1 MPSKSSSGYDHVSSI
16 LLKKLSPIII
26 NCLTLMVNQ
35 SLITGIFPES
45 LKKAKVVPIYK
56 KNDKSKFENYR
67 PISILPTI
75 SKLFERVAY
84 NQLSDYFNENNL
96 FYSQQYGFRAHH
108 STEHAILELSDRIIS
123 AMDNK
128 QTPMTIFLD
137 LSKAFDTL
145 NHDIL
150 LTKLSYYGI
159 NNSANTWFKNY
170 LNNRTQYV
178 EFENHQSVLLSNNI
192 GIPQGSILGPLLFNI
207 YINDISNST
216 NYFKII
222 QYADDT
228 SLFCNYRNQ
237 TDSAQICDE
246 LHNINKWL
254 TYNRLCLNISK
265 TKYQIFHT
273 KHKNIVAPNIIL
285 NNTIIQK
292 VPDFDF
298 LGVVFNENMNWQS
311 HITKVANKMNR
322 NLGLINKLKHF
333 VPTYVLKILYDSLIL
348 PHLYYG
354 NLAWGTNTQRLSKL
368 QKKAIRIISCGKYNA
383 HTEPLFKKHHILKID
398 DIYRLNCLKF
408 YFKYVHKKL
417 PLYFQSLNLKKVSEI
432 HSYNTRRPNQL
443 IINKTKHKFA
453 DKCIR
458 VQLPIIIN
466 STTSNVTNKI
476 MTHSFKGYVTY
487 ITNDM
492 LDKYQTLCRIANC
505 YICSNDQS

>member
-1 MPSKSSSGYDHVSSI
+1 
-16 LLKKLSPIII
+16 
-26 NCLTLMVNQ
+26 
-35 SLITGIFPES
+35 
-45 LKKAKVVPIYK
+45 
-56 KNDKSKFENYR
+56 
-67 PISILPTI
+67 
-75 SKLFERVAY
+75 
-84 NQLSDYFNENNL
+84 
-96 FYSQQYGFRAHH
+96 
-108 STEHAILELSDRIIS
+108 
-123 AMDNK
+123 
-128 QTPMTIFLD
+128 
-137 LSKAFDTL
+137 
-145 NHDIL
+145 
-150 LTKLSYYGI
+150 
-159 NNSANTWFKNY
+159 
-170 LNNRTQYV
+170 
-178 EFENHQSVLLSNNI
+178 
-192 GIPQGSILGPLLFNI
+192 
-207 YINDISNST
+207 
-216 NYFKII
+216 
-222 QYADDT
+222 
-228 SLFCNYRNQ
+228 
-237 TDSAQICDE
+237 
-246 LHNINKWL
+246 
-254 TYNRLCLNISK
+254 
-265 TKYQIFHT
+265 
-273 KHKNIVAPNIIL
+273 
-285 NNTIIQK
+285 
-292 VPDFDF
+292 
-298 LGVVFNENMNWQS
+298 
-311 HITKVANKMNR
+311 MNR